1 MNPHDTAK
9 RPGAH
14 LVAEEFGVEDPW
26 ALSDDYPP
34 RHPLCLVGRMVA
46 EAARDVD
53 ELHGELTRVA
63 QSAIELLE
71 PVGRGDHAD
80 KRDWQGILRAT
91 GPQIELLAARRSAA
105 YEQLT
110 RAMTTYHRLLPGF
123 GAEPVSKVPFQSLSS
138 APEQASGRDD
148 DWAIADGGQR
158 AALEAVET
166 GGLRFHQSAVYGHT
180 WLSDGTGNRPKM
192 LAETAERLL
201 ADGLLEKDTSTSLY
215 RPGQLLSLTPQ
226 GEQALQVSRAT
237 TPRVSAAL
245 SRSNPASAPGS
256 AGSDSTHASPHR
268 HDRRPL
274 PLPLKSPEGKPPC
287 PP

>member
-1 MNPHDTAK
+1 MNPHDIAK

-26 ALSDDYPP
+26 AMSDDHPP
-34 RHPLCLVGRMVA
+34 HDPLHLVGRMVA

-53 ELHGELTRVA
+53 ESHDELTRAA

-71 PVGRGDHAD
+71 PVGRGDSASMRGGHA
-80 KRDWQGILRAT
+80 ILRTT

-110 RAMTTYHRLLPGF
+110 RAVSTYHRLLPESD
-123 GAEPVSKVPFQSLSS
+123 AEPASKTPFQSLGL
-138 APEQASGRDD
+138 APEQAPGRDD
-148 DWAIADGGQR
+148 DWAIADGRQL
-158 AALEAVET
+158 AALEAVEA

-180 WLSDGTGNRPKM
+180 WLSDGDGNRPKV

-226 GEQALQVSRAT
+226 GEEALQVSRT
-237 TPRVSAAL
+237 ITPRVSAAL
-245 SRSNPASAPGS
+245 SRSNPASAPGRATTAPTHPSS
-256 AGSDSTHASPHR
+256 ASTTA
-268 HDRRPL
+268 
-274 PLPLKSPEGKPPC
+274 KSSRSR
-287 PP
+287 

>member
-1 MNPHDTAK
+1 MNPRDTAK

-26 ALSDDYPP
+26 ALSDDHPP
-34 RHPLCLVGRMVA
+34 HDPLHLVGRMVA

-53 ELHGELTRVA
+53 ELHDELTRAA

-71 PVGRGDHAD
+71 PVGRGEHAD
-80 KRDWQGILRAT
+80 MRGWQGIRHAT
-91 GPQIELLAARRSAA
+91 GPQIELLVARRSAA
-105 YEQLT
+105 YGQLT
-110 RAMTTYHRLLPGF
+110 RAVTTYHRLLPESE
-123 GAEPVSKVPFQSLSS
+123 AASASKSPFQSLSL

-148 DWAIADGGQR
+148 EWAIADGRQL
-158 AALEAVET
+158 AALKAVET

-180 WLSDGTGNRPKM
+180 WLSDGNGNRPEV

-256 AGSDSTHASPHR
+256 AGSDPTHASPTGTTAEPSR
-268 HDRRPL
+268 SR
-274 PLPLKSPEGKPPC
+274 
-287 PP
+287 

>member
-1 MNPHDTAK
+1 MNPHDMAK

-26 ALSDDYPP
+26 ALSDDHPP
-34 RHPLCLVGRMVA
+34 RPPLHLVGRMVA

-53 ELHGELTRVA
+53 ELHGELTRAA
-63 QSAIELLE
+63 QSAIDLLE
-71 PVGRGDHAD
+71 PFGRGDSAGLRGWD
-80 KRDWQGILRAT
+80 GILRTT
-91 GPQIELLAARRSAA
+91 GPQIDLLAARRSAA
-105 YEQLT
+105 FEQLT
-110 RAMTTYHRLLPGF
+110 QAVSTYHRLLPES
-123 GAEPVSKVPFQSLSS
+123 GAESVSKAPLQSLSL
-138 APEQASGRDD
+138 APEEVPVRDD
-148 DWAIADGGQR
+148 EWAIADGRQL

-180 WLSDGTGNRPKM
+180 WLTDGDGNRPKV
-192 LAETAERLL
+192 LADTAERLL

-245 SRSNPASAPGS
+245 SRSSPAPAPGS
-256 AGSDSTHASPHR
+256 AGSDPTHAFPA
-268 HDRRPL
+268 
-274 PLPLKSPEGKPPC
+274 GTTAKPSRSR
-287 PP
+287 

>member
-1 MNPHDTAK
+1 MNLHERAK

-26 ALSDDYPP
+26 ALSDDHPP
-34 RHPLCLVGRMVA
+34 RDPLHLVGRMVA

-53 ELHGELTRVA
+53 EMHGELTRAA

-71 PVGRGDHAD
+71 PAARGDSAGMRGWH
-80 KRDWQGILRAT
+80 GILRTT

-110 RAMTTYHRLLPGF
+110 RAVSTYHRLLPES
-123 GAEPVSKVPFQSLSS
+123 GAESPSKSPFLSLSL
-138 APEQASGRDD
+138 APERDD
-148 DWAIADGGQR
+148 EWAIADGRQL

-166 GGLRFHQSAVYGHT
+166 NGLRFHQSAVYGHT
-180 WLSDGTGNRPKM
+180 WLSDRHGNRPKV

-215 RPGQLLSLTPQ
+215 RPGQLLSLTPH
-226 GEQALQVSRAT
+226 GEQALQVSRTT

-245 SRSNPASAPGS
+245 SRSSPASAPGS
-256 AGSDSTHASPHR
+256 AGSDLTHASPA
-268 HDRRPL
+268 
-274 PLPLKSPEGKPPC
+274 GTTAKPSRSR
-287 PP
+287 

>member
-1 MNPHDTAK
+1 MNPHDMEK

-26 ALSDDYPP
+26 ALSDDHPP
-34 RHPLCLVGRMVA
+34 RAPLHLIGRMVA

-53 ELHGELTRVA
+53 ELHGELTRAA
-63 QSAIELLE
+63 QSAIKVLE
-71 PVGRGDHAD
+71 PVGQGDSASMRGWH
-80 KRDWQGILRAT
+80 GILRTT

-110 RAMTTYHRLLPGF
+110 RAVSTYHRLLP
-123 GAEPVSKVPFQSLSS
+123 ESDERLSL
-138 APEQASGRDD
+138 APEQAPVRDD
-148 DWAIADGGQR
+148 EWAIADGRQL

-166 GGLRFHQSAVYGHT
+166 GVLRFHQSAVYGHT
-180 WLSDGTGNRPKM
+180 WLSDGDGNRPKV

-226 GEQALQVSRAT
+226 GKQALQVSRAT

-245 SRSNPASAPGS
+245 SRSYPASAPGS
-256 AGSDSTHASPHR
+256 SGSDPTPASPA
-268 HDRRPL
+268 
-274 PLPLKSPEGKPPC
+274 GTTAKPSRSL
-287 PP
+287 